1 MKVIRL
7 GWFKAV
13 VLKFNVHVGHLEGL
27 LNLLGPAHRVSDL
40 VGLGQGLKICISRK
54 FLGGTYAAGLGI
66 ILWEQRT
73 ASLN

>member
-1 MKVIRL
+1 M
-7 GWFKAV
+7 

-66 ILWEQRT
+66 IL
-73 ASLN
+73 